1 MTSAL
6 PLANTPER
14 ANATGAIYRLAAAA
28 FGHPLPELQQAFSD
42 GSFHTAFNSAWHQI
56 TGREWPRCQASVDFA
71 ALETGYIDTFVHGRR
86 GKPRVPLLAGEY
98 ENLLGGQTRPVFML
112 NVQAFYRYFGLRAAT
127 GDEGRTE
134 EPDHLVDMLE
144 FMAVLSHLEARA
156 LVGHTDP
163 SAYRRAQRDFLHR
176 HLAPLLDAMRR
187 GVAAEKNLTLDATL
201 VRMVED
207 LPEWARQQ
215 LAELEARVGPC
226 ADPAEHA
233 SSQPR
238 AVAQNLWT

>member
-1 MTSAL
+1 MTSSM

-42 GSFHTAFNSAWHQI
+42 GSFHTAFNKAWHQI
-56 TGREWPRCQASVDFA
+56 TGREWPRCQASADFA
-71 ALETGYIDTFVHGRR
+71 ALESGYIDTFVHGRR

-98 ENLLGGQTRPVFML
+98 ENLLGGQNRPVFML
-112 NVQAFYRYFGLRAAT
+112 NVQAFYRHFGLHAAT

-156 LVGHTDP
+156 LAAQTDP
-163 SAYRRAQRDFLHR
+163 SPYRRAQRDFLHR
-176 HLAPLLDAMRR
+176 YLVPLLDAMRR
-187 GVAAEKNLTLDATL
+187 GVAAESRLTLDATL

-233 SSQPR
+233 TRQPR